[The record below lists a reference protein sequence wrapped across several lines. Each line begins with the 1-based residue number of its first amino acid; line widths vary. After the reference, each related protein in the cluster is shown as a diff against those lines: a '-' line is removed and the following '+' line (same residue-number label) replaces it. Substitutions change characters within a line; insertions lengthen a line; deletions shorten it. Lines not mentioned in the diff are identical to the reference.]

1 MAASGSYKLAGFLQK
16 KGAKGMIKGWK
27 KRFFILFP
35 DNIIRYY
42 DEFGFINLNDVE
54 QVRPSATIDHMFEVV
69 TPTRVYELQA
79 GSAEEQESWVS
90 TLKAAMANESPSP
103 AAVSSSSSSADSSA
117 EVERLRSEVNLLQ
130 SDKNT
135 LQSQLSAKDAEIEKL
150 KAELA
155 LAKSAKS
162 SSAAAP
168 AAATTDAQPAS
179 LEPNNEP
186 KKALPINDEPLSAVM
201 TLLNSA
207 DESDRLKGIQEGE
220 QTPAFESKLTD
231 MLADASEAVQE
242 AAARELWSR
251 QKDSHCG
258 KTVESLRDEVRG
270 HSMVDGKSTGM
281 TLTLGPERALKALDV
296 LVKFAP
302 DDEKE
307 QLQSLI
313 DQMVIIESKI
323 DDADPPPGSV
333 EFVETVTK
341 GKYVYEVHRA
351 GCKDHAL
358 AFLKKRQVDK
368 KLYYIE
374 VETPEGTFGRDVE
387 GMYDL

>member
-1 MAASGSYKLAGFLQK
+1 MAAAGSYKLAGFLQK

-90 TLKAAMANESPSP
+90 TLKAAMANESAGP
-103 AAVSSSSSSADSSA
+103 AAASSSSTDSSA

-168 AAATTDAQPAS
+168 AAASTDA
-179 LEPNNEP
+179 EPVNQATNKEP
-186 KKALPINDEPLSAVM
+186 KKTVPSDEPLSAVM
-201 TLLNSA
+201 TLLNSD
-207 DESDRLKGIQEGE
+207 DEADRLKGIQEGE
-220 QTPAFESKLTD
+220 QTPVFESKLTD
-231 MLADASEAVQE
+231 MLADSSEAVQE

-307 QLQSLI
+307 QLQTLI

>member
-1 MAASGSYKLAGFLQK
+1 
-16 KGAKGMIKGWK
+16 
-27 KRFFILFP
+27 
-35 DNIIRYY
+35 
-42 DEFGFINLNDVE
+42 
-54 QVRPSATIDHMFEVV
+54 
-69 TPTRVYELQA
+69 
-79 GSAEEQESWVS
+79 
-90 TLKAAMANESPSP
+90 
-103 AAVSSSSSSADSSA
+103 
-117 EVERLRSEVNLLQ
+117 VNLLQ

-168 AAATTDAQPAS
+168 AAASTDA
-179 LEPNNEP
+179 EPVNQATNKEP
-186 KKALPINDEPLSAVM
+186 KKTVPSDEPLSAVM
-201 TLLNSA
+201 TLLNSD
-207 DESDRLKGIQEGE
+207 DEADRLKGIQEGE
-220 QTPAFESKLTD
+220 QTPVFESKLTD
-231 MLADASEAVQE
+231 MLADSSEAVQE

-307 QLQSLI
+307 QLQTLI